1 MYKNWW
7 WGTGVF
13 GCQPRH
19 WPKKKRRLLCKKLL
33 KPTAKNRVS
42 VTGKSTIHAPFTK
55 SIVFGESIRLRRLCE
70 HGCDYPEAIKA
81 LKYIYLKSCFCNALV
96 DDMVKI
102 TAERKDRFGPPMKS
116 AREVNENIKSFLNF

>member
-1 MYKNWW
+1 MS
-7 WGTGVF
+7 TTSLT
-13 GCQPRH
+13 
-19 WPKKKRRLLCKKLL
+19 KKKRRLLCKKLL

-102 TAERKDRFGPPMKS
+102 TAELKDQFGPPLKK
-116 AREVNENIKSFLNF
+116 A